1 MDTTVLSGGSLQLTR
16 ISGIRIGVH
25 VSWFVILFLA
35 ILWLQQPLE
44 NRLGSATQGFAAA
57 VLVAL
62 LFFGSILLHE
72 LGHAVA
78 ARRVGIDV
86 SGIELF
92 FFGGLMRM
100 SRDSATPGEEF
111 RVAVAGPLV
120 TLAIVVVTGLL
131 TVALVGTGDLV
142 HYSELSRGAPTL
154 LEAVIAFT
162 FSANVALLIFN
173 IIPAFPLDGGRLA
186 RAAAWRA
193 TGDRVRATLLA
204 ARVGQLFAMGLIGW
218 GLWMLVSGGDPYGA
232 LYTIVLGWM
241 LGSAA
246 RGAVA
251 QSAVTSRLEGITVAD
266 VMDSEPVTIP
276 AGLPAGQA
284 YEDFFLRY
292 QGWPWFAVVEAD
304 GRFAGL
310 AHRAA
315 VEGAP
320 PQLPVRAVAAD
331 GGEEERVRAD
341 TPLESLLSSEPLS
354 RLGALMAV
362 DADGRL
368 RGVITVEQVT
378 RALQARLAP
387 RAS

>member
-1 MDTTVLSGGSLQLTR
+1 VLSGGSLQLTR
-16 ISGIRIGVH
+16 IAGIRIGVH
-25 VSWFVILFLA
+25 VSWFLILFLA

-44 NRLGSATQGFAAA
+44 DRLGSSTQGFVAA

-72 LGHAVA
+72 LGHAFA
-78 ARRVGIDV
+78 ARRVGIEV
-86 SGIELF
+86 TGIELF
-92 FFGGLMRM
+92 FFGGFMRM

-120 TLAIVVVTGLL
+120 TFAIAVVTGLI
-131 TVALVGTGDLV
+131 TVLLVGRGDFFD
-142 HYSELSRGAPTL
+142 YTELSSGAPTL
-154 LEAVIAFT
+154 PEVVIAFT
-162 FSANVALLIFN
+162 FSANVALLLFN
-173 IIPAFPLDGGRLA
+173 LIPAFPLDGGRLA
-186 RAAAWRA
+186 RAAAWRL
-193 TGDRVRATLLA
+193 TGDRLKATTLA
-204 ARVGQLFAMGLIGW
+204 ARLGQLFALVLIGW
-218 GLWMLVSGGDPYGA
+218 GLWILVSGGDPYGA

-251 QSAVTSRLEGITVAD
+251 QSTVTSRLEGITVAD

-276 AGLPAGQA
+276 AALPAGQA

-320 PQLPVRAVAAD
+320 PQLPVRAVTAD
-331 GGEEERVRAD
+331 GGDEERVPAD
-341 TPLESLLSSEPLS
+341 TPLEALLSSEPLS

-387 RAS
+387 HAS

>member
-1 MDTTVLSGGSLQLTR
+1 VLSGGSLQLTR
-16 ISGIRIGVH
+16 IFGIRIGVH
-25 VSWFVILFLA
+25 ISWFLILFLA

-44 NRLGSATQGFAAA
+44 NRLGSSTQGFTAA

-72 LGHAVA
+72 LGHAFA
-78 ARRVGIDV
+78 ARRVGIEV
-86 SGIELF
+86 TGIELF
-92 FFGGLMRM
+92 FFGGFMRM

-111 RVAVAGPLV
+111 KVAAAGPLV
-120 TLAIVVVTGLL
+120 TLAIIVVTGLV
-131 TVALVGTGDLV
+131 TVALVGTGEFRD
-142 HYSELSRGAPTL
+142 YTELARGTPTL
-154 LEAVIAFT
+154 IEAVIAFT
-162 FSANVALLIFN
+162 FSANVALLLFN
-173 IIPAFPLDGGRLA
+173 IVPAFPLDGGRLA

-204 ARVGQLFAMGLIGW
+204 ARIGQLFAMVLIGW
-218 GLWMLVSGGDPYGA
+218 GLWILISGGDPYGA

-246 RGAVA
+246 RAAVA
-251 QSAVTSRLEGITVAD
+251 QSTVTSRLEGITVAD

-276 AGLPAGQA
+276 AALPAGQA
-284 YEDFFLRY
+284 YEEFFLRY

-320 PQLPVRAVAAD
+320 PQLPVRAVTAD
-331 GGEEERVRAD
+331 GGEEERVPAD
-341 TPLESLLSSEPLS
+341 TPLEALLSSEPLS

>member
-1 MDTTVLSGGSLQLTR
+1 VLTGGSLQLTR

-25 VSWFVILFLA
+25 VSWFLVLFLA

-44 NRLGSATQGFAAA
+44 DRLGSSTQGFAGA
-57 VLVAL
+57 VLVVL

-78 ARRVGIDV
+78 ARRVGIEV

-92 FFGGLMRM
+92 FFGGFMRM
-100 SRDSATPGEEF
+100 SRDSATPREEF

-120 TLAIVVVTGLL
+120 TLAIVVVTGLI
-131 TVALVGTGDLV
+131 TVALAGSGDFT
-142 HYSELSRGAPTL
+142 HYTELSRGTPTL
-154 LEAVIAFT
+154 PEAVIAFT
-162 FSANVALLIFN
+162 FSANVALLVFN
-173 IIPAFPLDGGRLA
+173 LIPAFPLDGGRIA

-193 TGDRVRATLLA
+193 TGDRVRATRLA
-204 ARVGQLFAMGLIGW
+204 ARLGQLFALVLIGW
-218 GLWMLVSGGDPYGA
+218 GLWTLVRGGLYGG
-232 LYTIVLGWM
+232 LYTVVLGWM

-246 RGAVA
+246 RAAVA
-251 QSAVTSRLEGITVAD
+251 QSTVTSRLEGITVAD
-266 VMDSEPVTIP
+266 VMDAEPVTIP
-276 AGLPAGQA
+276 AALPAGRA
-284 YEDFFLRY
+284 YEEFFLRY

-320 PQLPVRAVAAD
+320 AQLPVRAVTAD
-331 GGEEERVRAD
+331 GGEEERVPAD
-341 TPLESLLSSEPLS
+341 TPLEALLCSEPLT

>member
-1 MDTTVLSGGSLQLTR
+1 
-16 ISGIRIGVH
+16 
-25 VSWFVILFLA
+25 VSWFLILFLA

-44 NRLGSATQGFAAA
+44 NRLGSSTQGFVAA

-78 ARRVGIDV
+78 ARRVGIEV

-92 FFGGLMRM
+92 FFGGFMRM

-120 TLAIVVVTGLL
+120 TLAIVVVTAVI
-131 TVALVGTGDLV
+131 TVLLVGRGDFLD
-142 HYSELSRGAPTL
+142 YTELSSGTPTL
-154 LEAVIAFT
+154 PEAVIAFT
-162 FSANVALLIFN
+162 FSANLALLIFN
-173 IIPAFPLDGGRLA
+173 LIPAFPLDGGRLA
-186 RAAAWRA
+186 RAAAWRL
-193 TGDRVRATLLA
+193 TGNRVRATLLA
-204 ARVGQLFAMGLIGW
+204 ARIGQLFALVLIGW
-218 GLWMLVSGGDPYGA
+218 GLWILVSGGDPYGA

-251 QSAVTSRLEGITVAD
+251 QSTVTSRLEGITVAD

-276 AGLPAGQA
+276 AALPAGQA
-284 YEDFFLRY
+284 YEEFFLRY
-292 QGWPWFAVVEAD
+292 QGWPWFAVVESD

-320 PQLPVRAVAAD
+320 PQLPVRAVTAD
-331 GGEEERVRAD
+331 GGDEERVPAD
-341 TPLESLLSSEPLS
+341 TPLEAMLSSEPLT